1 MALRAKSL
9 VLLMFVL
16 AASVVLLFLLGPSLL
31 QYLAWDARYGGDL
44 RKHKALVETHL
55 RATHIAEVASQYSP
69 KKWHVC
75 KMYVSSRKPSIY
87 HKIIKFCS
95 VDRVKDKEWITDE
108 ERIIA
113 WTDEQG
119 EVVRYIWV
127 CREPKRLRED
137 ESKAVDLPMSGEAF
151 QQVVESMGLKTCCW
165 ASLLDIENKK
175 YGIQAYHQ
183 NSRFYYEI
191 KVNAD
196 FWLYWETDYEGNIVA
211 RGVHDSP

>member
-1 MALRAKSL
+1 MTLRAKSL
-9 VLLMFVL
+9 ALFMLIL
-16 AASVVLLFLLGPSLL
+16 AASLILLFLLGPSLL
-31 QYLAWDARYGGDL
+31 QSITWNARYGSNL
-44 RKHKALVETHL
+44 REHKALVETHL

-75 KMYVSSRKPSIY
+75 KVYASSRKPSIY
-87 HKIIKFCS
+87 RGILKFCS
-95 VDRVKDKEWITDE
+95 VDRKKDEERITDE

-113 WTDEQG
+113 WMDEQG

-137 ESKAVDLPMSGEAF
+137 RSASIDLPMSCEAF
-151 QQVVESMGLKTCCW
+151 QQVMESIGLKTCCW

-175 YGIQAYHQ
+175 YGIQAYDQ
-183 NSRFYYEI
+183 NSRFYFEI
-191 KVNAD
+191 EVNAD
-196 FWLYWETDYEGNIVA
+196 LWFYWETDDEGNIVA